1 MPRLALLLCALAPT
15 SARALSFA
23 ELDSVETI
31 TIWSVILVMHLV
43 LAAAFCCCE
52 RPMTDPIR
60 MAASQ
65 AGVGGATARTKRE
78 SAQYDG
84 QPMKSSIR
92 TVRNTERRQ

>member
-1 MPRLALLLCALAPT
+1 MGRALALLLCALAPT

-31 TIWSVILVMHLV
+31 TIWSAILVLHLV

-60 MAASQ
+60 MASS
-65 AGVGGATARTKRE
+65 AGVGGATARTRRE
-78 SAQYDG
+78 SAPYDG
-84 QPMKSSIR
+84 QPMKSSLR
-92 TVRNTERRQ
+92 TVRSAERR